1 MRLSRTLLA
10 SIATATLVAASVA
23 TAPGSASAAPK
34 AKNRTAAAVAWAPAE
49 SAAIHPGTMMYTDG
63 AQCTA
68 NFVYTDGSGAVY
80 VGYAAHCAGT
90 GEATDTNGCDAGSL
104 PLGTKV
110 DFVEGGSLAS
120 DGTRVGGGTLVYS
133 SWLAMQRNN
142 ESNENACAYNDLG
155 IVKVDAA
162 DVSKVNPT
170 IPFWGGP
177 TGIDTDG
184 TVEGDTVYSYGN
196 SSLRGGAEP
205 LSPKQGTSVGDE
217 GDGWSHNVYTA
228 TPGIPGDSGSAFI
241 DDQGRALGTLSTVQ
255 IAPLAGSNGVGDIAK
270 ELAYAQAQRHGG
282 PHPGQRHGAFRTD
295 VLISW
300 PSFGQRDI
308 SAPPPER

>member
-1 MRLSRTLLA
+1 MRLSRSLLASAAAAVLATA
-10 SIATATLVAASVA
+10 SIATSAGPA
-23 TAPGSASAAPK
+23 TAAKKGPK
-34 AKNRTAAAVAWAPAE
+34 SPRTATIAWAPADT
-49 SAAIHPGTMMYTDG
+49 AQIHPGTMMYTDG

-68 NFVYTDGSGAVY
+68 NFVFTNGTAVY

-90 GEATDTNGCDAGSL
+90 GAATETDGCDSGSL

-110 DFVEGGSLAS
+110 DFVEGGSLVS

-133 SWLAMQRNN
+133 SWLAMQQNN
-142 ESNENACAYNDLG
+142 ETDENACAYNDFAV
-155 IVKVDAA
+155 VKVDAA
-162 DVSKVNPT
+162 DVSKVNPS

-184 TVEGDTVYSYGN
+184 TVAGDTVYSYGN

-205 LSPKQGTSVGDE
+205 LSPKQGSSVGDQGE
-217 GDGWSHNVYTA
+217 GWSHDVYTV

-255 IAPLAGSNGVGDIAK
+255 IAPLAGSNGVGDLAK
-270 ELAYAQAQRHGG
+270 ELAYAQAN
-282 PHPGQRHGAFRTD
+282 GQAGLTLANGTEPF
-295 VLISW
+295 
-300 PSFGQRDI
+300 
-308 SAPPPER
+308 APIA